1 MSMSREQ
8 VHSRERFIKHIF
20 EEGLEKSRVLS

>member
-20 EEGLEKSRVLS
+20 EEGLEKSKEF